1 MFIQS
6 TNNCNNAEAV
16 VSDSVGQLSKLS
28 KHSQRF
34 VNLEAPAGGAGTAR
48 LLRVTDNSRQGA
60 LADGRKYRK
69 TETFS
74 AAGDAFSCCVCV
86 CVITGKCGPA
96 RFEHFY
102 SSVCGWFIVSVTQT
116 LHVVTKVYRPRSKIP
131 VAH

>member
-60 LADGRKYRK
+60 LADGRKY
-69 TETFS
+69 
-74 AAGDAFSCCVCV
+74 
-86 CVITGKCGPA
+86 I
-96 RFEHFY
+96 
-102 SSVCGWFIVSVTQT
+102 
-116 LHVVTKVYRPRSKIP
+116 
-131 VAH
+131 